1 MKKRLLC
8 LLVLCCSLV
17 LRVAAY
23 QTDFYNEQLEAIG
36 GAELYTAM
44 PAESTQ
50 YLAQTAPTVN
60 LDIGASV
67 MTLLSRSQYAQG
79 EAVYAALRSL
89 LRVMILLILIACVS
103 GFRAL
108 SAGEGGSI
116 AVSLAGA
123 LGVSTVL
130 MADMSGMFALC
141 TQTLEQVSVFSKS
154 MLPIMAAAISLA
166 GAPTTAA
173 ILQTATM
180 MSFDL
185 VVRFVSA
192 VLVPTV
198 GAYIA
203 IITVNAALGNDML
216 MRMAAF
222 IKWLVTSS
230 MKLIMTVFIAYV
242 TVSGSLGGSADG
254 VTLKAAKMA
263 VSGAVPVVGGI
274 ISDATETMLSGA
286 LLLKNTVGIF
296 GMLCIAAICIVPFIK
311 VGINYLL
318 FKAGTAV
325 LSPICND
332 SLIKLVGGIGDSF
345 GLLLGMLGTCSAIL
359 FFELVFSVAMV
370 KPI

>member
-8 LLVLCCSLV
+8 LVMVCCSLALPV
-17 LRVAAY
+17 SAMQADSYRA
-23 QTDFYNEQLEAIG
+23 QLEEIG
-36 GAELYTAM
+36 GTELYTAM
-44 PAESTQ
+44 PPESVQ
-50 YLAQTAPTVN
+50 YLEQTTPTVN
-60 LDIGASV
+60 LDVGKSV
-67 MTLLSRSQYAQG
+67 ITLLSRSQAAQG
-79 EAVYAALRSL
+79 AAMHAALRSL
-89 LRVMILLILIACVS
+89 LRVMIILILVACVS
-103 GFRAL
+103 GFQAL
-108 SAGEGGSI
+108 SAGESASI

-130 MADMSGMFALC
+130 MADVNGLFALC

-192 VLVPTV
+192 VLVPAV

-216 MRMAAF
+216 MRMAGF
-222 IKWLVTSS
+222 VKWLVTSS
-230 MKLIMTVFIAYV
+230 MKLIMTLFIAYI

-286 LLLKNTVGIF
+286 LLLKNTVGVF
-296 GMLCIAAICIVPFIK
+296 GMLCIAAICIVPFLK

-325 LSPICND
+325 LSPICNN
-332 SLIKLVGGIGDSF
+332 SLIQLVGGIGDSF